1 MQAEVATDTPALA
14 AWCKGSGSPQYPD
27 SAASRALL
35 ESDRF
40 NSAVVASRLAKWM
53 VVAIPEGLT
62 VFIFPKSYHQRIQTS
77 KMLERVIQKIKR
89 RTRVTRIFPK

>member
-1 MQAEVATDTPALA
+1 
-14 AWCKGSGSPQYPD
+14 
-27 SAASRALL
+27 
-35 ESDRF
+35 
-40 NSAVVASRLAKWM
+40 M